1 MPSDAASRRPFLLGR
16 FDCPT
21 KKKDE
26 IDAWI
31 PKHLDDSLAHAGI
44 VSTAYYHIVRDLP
57 ALLSGPGNRSVIYD
71 AVDLDGMLA
80 WMDSPELAGAVDDS
94 SDRET
99 LFYPIDGESPGT
111 SNICEVS
118 DVRHR
123 GTPASGGTAVVGQ
136 RLLVE
141 RFEVGDDQQDEFD
154 GWLGNRL
161 EAVASWPLVS
171 RTRIVTAYRDAP
183 DRFPFDRY
191 RSIGNRMLLADIDGE
206 GDLLEWLCDAAIA
219 KAFRDSQSW
228 DFVLPYVRREI
239 YDCVLVRGEE
249 TS

>member
-1 MPSDAASRRPFLLGR
+1 MPSDTVSWRPFLLGR
-16 FDCPT
+16 FDCPPERIA
-21 KKKDE
+21 E

-44 VSTAYYHIVRDLP
+44 VSTAYYHIVDGLP

-71 AVDLDGMLA
+71 AGDLDGMLA

-118 DVRHR
+118 AVRHSDVT
-123 GTPASGGTAVVGQ
+123 GAGGTTVAGQ
-136 RLLVE
+136 YLFAE
-141 RFEVGDDQQDEFD
+141 RFEVGDDYQHEFD
-154 GWLGNRL
+154 VWLGDRL
-161 EAVASWPLVS
+161 EGVVSWPLVS
-171 RTRIVTAYRDAP
+171 RTRTATSYRDAP

-191 RSIGNRMLLADIDGE
+191 RSIGNRVLLVDLDSEAD
-206 GDLLEWLCDAAIA
+206 LAEWLCTPAVFAG
-219 KAFRDSQSW
+219 FRDSQRW
-228 DFVLPYVRREI
+228 DLKLPYVRREI
-239 YDCVLVRGEE
+239 YRCSLVRGKEL
-249 TS
+249 S